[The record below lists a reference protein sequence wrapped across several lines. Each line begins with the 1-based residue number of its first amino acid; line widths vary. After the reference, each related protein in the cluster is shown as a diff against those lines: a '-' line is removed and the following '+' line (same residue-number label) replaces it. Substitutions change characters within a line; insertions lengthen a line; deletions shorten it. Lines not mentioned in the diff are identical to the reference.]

1 MATAMRCQLRKS
13 QTPPKNAAITSAN
26 APSTRKR
33 EDAGEG
39 IAAVGSVGSALVE
52 ATVDVRSVANA
63 KDIEAAKK
71 SA

>member
-1 MATAMRCQLRKS
+1 MRQARGKEK
-13 QTPPKNAAITSAN
+13 TP
-26 APSTRKR
+26 
-33 EDAGEG
+33 
-39 IAAVGSVGSALVE
+39 AAVGSVGSALVE